1 MVKPFTALPPT
12 LTLFLTPFLSLFHC
26 GRLSLCFSSYLCRPC
41 QVDHLIDN
49 QGHQPTSKKLPPLN
63 ANSNG
68 VHRPIYRLLTA
79 CNNWPTRIYSDLYII
94 LALSLSV
101 SVCSLSLSRSVSASS
116 SLSPLPRLSVALF
129 LCLSLCMF
137 VCLFLCLSPFSF
149 TVCLCLCMHL
159 YVPQ

>member
-1 MVKPFTALPPT
+1 MNIVRRVIVNHEKNMVIKSHSLHCPPT

-68 VHRPIYRLLTA
+68 VHRPIYTGWSKKTA
-79 CNNWPTRIYSDLYII
+79 
-94 LALSLSV
+94 
-101 SVCSLSLSRSVSASS
+101 
-116 SLSPLPRLSVALF
+116 
-129 LCLSLCMF
+129 
-137 VCLFLCLSPFSF
+137 
-149 TVCLCLCMHL
+149 
-159 YVPQ
+159 Q